1 MTMMTAAARRFV
13 SRFFPRM
20 SGRSPRTARRFL
32 ANWRLSTAAALG
44 VLLAS
49 TIMAGTV
56 IYFEALRELAL
67 RSELRKLSADETN
80 IAIKTDRGPTAYDE
94 RDKVTTAVESEV
106 DARIGWAL
114 RDAARGVKSATF
126 FLSEIGAEESANTDN
141 PRAFFAHLPDLYD
154 RATIGRGGRSPS
166 GAAIPNAY
174 GAPTVEALV
183 PLEDARRLGA
193 EVGDSFSAVPYWADM
208 TPFMRVIITGTFTR
222 DDPEDEFW
230 RLDDEILR
238 AATGDSF
245 QTLPFYIEEAAYYEV
260 VGRSFAQMSSVFG
273 WVLMVDAERL
283 NAGNST
289 LAHLSIRAM
298 RESLSAAL
306 FSYRQL
312 TELETVLREYDRR
325 LFFSRLP
332 MFVILILISAVAL
345 YYVITVSALS
355 VERRRG
361 EIALMKSRGAS
372 SAQTLAGFAVEG
384 ALVAALAVAA
394 APPLAA
400 ALIGA
405 LGMTPAFS
413 GLSGGARIDV
423 GAPTSAY
430 LMSAIGGA
438 LGFIAL
444 IAPAIQASRMGVAE
458 FRQRAARPRTQPFY
472 QRYYLDVPLIIIAI
486 LLLRQ
491 LSNQGSVVAVS
502 VFGEATA
509 DRILLA
515 VPAVIL
521 AASALALLRLFPLFA
536 RLCSAALSRVLPA
549 GMALGLWQMAR
560 SPAHYARLSL
570 LLILMAGL
578 GIFAASFGGTMRRS
592 FEERS
597 LYAAGADVRV
607 EGALTNTL
615 GESVPIR
622 QAYES
627 LPGVSRAALAYRGF
641 GSDLSQLFADSYTM
655 FAVEGERIREIG
667 WFRDDF
673 SERDMGGMLSSLA
686 LDALPAG
693 LPIPDG
699 AVTIGVRAKADR
711 PHPTVRLA
719 ARIRDANDRYFTYDL
734 GALASGGWTAALAP
748 LARTDGARTATP
760 AAPLRLASLTVYE
773 TDSRNRLRAGALTI
787 DEAFAVMPDGETRT
801 MESFDALSDWSAV
814 RAVPEAR
821 TDVLKPAEGGG
832 SAVFVWTEGGA
843 AVSRGIY
850 YGPPSE
856 PLPVIAN
863 SRFLRVNN
871 HRVGETLQV
880 SAQGRRLEVVI
891 IGEMDYFPTLDTEKK
906 SYLIADLDAVSAYA
920 NLEATGAEIRP
931 NEVWLQTDGDPS
943 ARAELLAALNAGEP
957 FQSRRVHDREAA
969 LAESRVDPLID
980 AGWRA
985 LLFMAFAAVLAMSG
999 VGFIVHAWVSFKSR
1013 EAQFALMRTMGFST
1027 GQLTALAIIE
1037 QALTIGAGLALG
1049 TWMGG
1054 RLSAA
1059 MMPFLAHDERGARVL
1074 PPFVADVDWAALATT
1089 YAAMALLFSLIIT
1102 GVIIMARRVSLRRV
1116 LRLGEG

>member
-1 MTMMTAAARRFV
+1 MAMMTAARRFISRFV
-13 SRFFPRM
+13 SFTAA
-20 SGRSPRTARRFL
+20 RSPRTARRFL
-32 ANWRLSTAAALG
+32 ANWRLSTAAAVG

-67 RSELRKLSADETN
+67 RSELRKLSADEMN
-80 IAIKTDRGPTAYDE
+80 IALKTDRGPTAYDE

-106 DARIGWAL
+106 GARIGWAL
-114 RDAARGVKSATF
+114 RDTARGVKSATF

-141 PRAFFAHLPDLYD
+141 PRSFFAHLPDLYD

-183 PLEDARRLGA
+183 PLEDAQRLGA

-208 TPFMRVIITGTFTR
+208 TPFMRVVIVGTFTR

-230 RLDDEILR
+230 RLDDDILR

-273 WVLMVDAERL
+273 WLLMVDAERL

-312 TELETVLREYDRR
+312 TELETVLREYVR

-345 YYVITVSALS
+345 YYVITVSSLS

-384 ALVAALAVAA
+384 ALVAALAAVV

-400 ALIGA
+400 ALIGV

-472 QRYYLDVPLIIIAI
+472 QRYYLDIPLIIIAI

-622 QAYES
+622 KAYES
-627 LPGVSRAALAYRGF
+627 LPGAPRAALAYRGF

-673 SERDMGGMLSSLA
+673 SERDMGEMLSALS

-699 AVTIGVRAKADR
+699 AAMIGVRAKADR

-719 ARIRDANDRYFTYDL
+719 ARVRDANDRYFTYDL
-734 GALASGGWTAALAP
+734 GALASGGWTAALSP

-760 AAPLRLASLTVYE
+760 AAPLRLSSLTVYE

-787 DEAFAVMPDGETRT
+787 DEAFAVMPNGETRT
-801 MESFDALSDWSAV
+801 MESFDALSGWSAV

-821 TDVLKPAEGGG
+821 SDVLKPAEGGG

-850 YGPPSE
+850 YGPPLE
-856 PLPVIAN
+856 ALPVIAN

-920 NLEATGAEIRP
+920 NLEATGGEIRP
-931 NEVWLQTDGDPS
+931 NEVWLQTNGDPS
-943 ARAELLAALNAGEP
+943 ARARLIAALTDGEP

-969 LAESRVDPLID
+969 LAESRADPLID

-985 LLFMAFAAVLAMSG
+985 LLFIAFAAVLALSG
-999 VGFIVHAWVSFKSR
+999 MGFIVHAYVSFKSR
-1013 EAQFALMRTMGFST
+1013 ETQFALMRTMGFST
-1027 GQLTALAIIE
+1027 GQLTTLAIIE

-1074 PPFVADVDWAALATT
+1074 PPFVADVDWATLATT
-1089 YAAMALLFSLIIT
+1089 YAAMALLFSLIIA
-1102 GVIIMARRVSLRRV
+1102 GVIVMARRVSLRRV

>member
-1 MTMMTAAARRFV
+1 MALFRFI
-13 SRFFPRM
+13 PRVG
-20 SGRSPRTARRFL
+20 GRAPQAARRFL
-32 ANWRLSTAAALG
+32 ANWRLSAAAALG

-67 RSELRKLSADETN
+67 RSELRKLSADELN

-94 RDKVTTAVESEV
+94 RDKVAAAVESEIG
-106 DARIGWAL
+106 ARVGWAL
-114 RDAARGVKSATF
+114 RDTAKGVKSATF
-126 FLSEIGAEESANTDN
+126 FLAEIGAEDSANTDN
-141 PRAFFAHLPDLYD
+141 PRSFFAHLPALYD
-154 RATIGRGGRSPS
+154 YATIGRGGRSPS
-166 GAAIPNAY
+166 GAPIPNAY

-183 PLEDARRLGA
+183 PLEDAQRLGA
-193 EVGDSFSAVPYWADM
+193 EVGDSFSAVPYWADA

-222 DDPEDEFW
+222 DNPDDEFW

-238 AATGDSF
+238 SATGDGF

-260 VGRSFAQMSSVFG
+260 LGRSFSQMSSVYG
-273 WVLMVDAERL
+273 WLLMVDSERL

-289 LAHLSIRAM
+289 LAHLSLRAM
-298 RESLSAAL
+298 RENLSAAL

-312 TELETVLREYDRR
+312 TELETALREYDRR

-345 YYVITVSALS
+345 YYVITVSSLS

-372 SAQTLAGFAVEG
+372 SAQALSPFAVEG
-384 ALVAALAVAA
+384 MMTAALAALA

-413 GLSGGARIDV
+413 ALSGGARIDV
-423 GAPTSAY
+423 GAPMSAY
-430 LMSAIGGA
+430 LMSALGGL

-444 IAPAIQASRMGVAE
+444 MSPAVQASRMGVSE
-458 FRQRAARPRTQPFY
+458 FRQRSARPRAQPFFL
-472 QRYYLDVPLIIIAI
+472 RHYLDIPLIAAAI

-491 LSNQGSVVAVS
+491 LSNQGSVVAAD

-509 DRILLA
+509 DMISLA
-515 VPAVIL
+515 VPAVVL

-536 RLCSAALSRVLPA
+536 RLCSAALSRFLPA
-549 GMALGLWQMAR
+549 GLALGAWQMAR
-560 SPAHYARLSL
+560 NPAHYARLSL

-578 GIFAASFGGTMRRS
+578 GVFAASFGGTMRRS

-597 LYAAGADVRV
+597 LYAVGADVRV
-607 EGALTNTL
+607 EGAQTNTL
-615 GESVPIR
+615 GASVPIR
-622 QAYES
+622 QSYES
-627 LPGVSRAALAYRGF
+627 LPGAPRAALAYRGF
-641 GSDLSQLFADSYTM
+641 GSDLSQIFADSYTM

-699 AVTIGVRAKADR
+699 AAAIGVRAKADR

-734 GALASGGWTAALAP
+734 GALASGGWTASLAP
-748 LARTDGARTATP
+748 LARSDAARRAIP

-787 DEAFAVMPDGETRT
+787 DEAFAVMPSGETRT
-801 MESFDALSDWSAV
+801 MEAFDSLAEWSAV

-821 TDVLKPAEGGG
+821 SDVLKPAESGGA
-832 SAVFVWTEGGA
+832 AVFVWTEGGA

-850 YGPPSE
+850 YGPPLE

-880 SAQGRRLEVVI
+880 SAQGRRLEVTI
-891 IGEMDYFPTLDTEKK
+891 IGAMDYFPTLDTEKK

-920 NLEATGAEIRP
+920 NLEATGSEIRP
-931 NEVWLQTDGDPS
+931 NEVWLETDGDPS
-943 ARAELLAALNAGEP
+943 VRARLMAALNDGVP
-957 FQSRRVHDREAA
+957 FGSRRVHDREAA

-985 LLFMAFAAVLAMSG
+985 LLFIAFAAVLSMSG

-1027 GQLTALAIIE
+1027 GQLTTLAILE
-1037 QALTIGAGLALG
+1037 QALVICAGLALG

-1074 PPFVADVDWAALATT
+1074 PPFVADIDWAALAIT
-1089 YAAMALLFSLIIT
+1089 YLAMALLFSAIIA
-1102 GVIIMARRVSLRRV
+1102 GAIIMARRVSLRRV
-1116 LRLGEG
+1116 LRLGDG